1 MEFERRIEVE
11 KEKIDV
17 LKQQLLSERER
28 MLEKMHSQKSE
39 MSKEKVRIANISQ
52 LATTQHAKDA
62 VKQLDCEAQARAL
75 LDKAK
80 RDAAEVRLQKEL
92 WDKEQE
98 KKRHLIE
105 SLERR
110 ERELVIEKK
119 RYEQ

>member
-1 MEFERRIEVE
+1 MEFERKIEVE

-17 LKQQLLSERER
+17 LKQQLLSEQER
-28 MLEKMHSQKSE
+28 MLEKMHSYKSE
-39 MSKEKVRIANISQ
+39 ISKEKVRIANISQ

-105 SLERR
+105 SLEQR